1 MAALLQLVK
10 LFLGCQNKI
19 KEEMTR
25 KRFETESLE
34 PDVMSAIGITKATE
48 TSEVQIS

>member
-10 LFLGCQNKI
+10 LFLGCQNNI
-19 KEEMTR
+19 KEEMAR
-25 KRFETESLE
+25 KRFETESLQ
-34 PDVMSAIGITKATE
+34 PAVMSAIVITKATE